1 MKGKLI
7 LLAVLSLAA
16 CGKYDDSALISRLD
30 QAESRTAA
38 LEKERLQALNADVET
53 VRSLVRAIR
62 GPRIAD
68 RIMGINMIGSMVSVT
83 LAILSVWLRQSWL
96 LDVCILYALIS
107 FLAVVV
113 LAKVC
118 IAAKKQE
125 VERDG

>member
-1 MKGKLI
+1 MNAYDYLCVAAA
-7 LLAVLSLAA
+7 LCLAA
-16 CGKYDDSALISRLD
+16 GLFFALL
-30 QAESRTAA
+30 
-38 LEKERLQALNADVET
+38 
-53 VRSLVRAIR
+53 RAIR
-62 GPRIAD
+62 GPRVAD
-68 RIMGINMIGSMVSVT
+68 RIMGINMIGTIVSLT

-125 VERDG
+125 VDDDV

>member
-1 MKGKLI
+1 MDAYDYLFTAAT
-7 LLAVLSLAA
+7 LCLAVGLFF
-16 CGKYDDSALISRLD
+16 ALL
-30 QAESRTAA
+30 
-38 LEKERLQALNADVET
+38 
-53 VRSLVRAIR
+53 RAIR
-62 GPRIAD
+62 GPRVAD
-68 RIMGINMIGSMVSVT
+68 RIMGINMIGTIVSAT

>member
-1 MKGKLI
+1 MNAYDYLFAAAA
-7 LLAVLSLAA
+7 LCLAA
-16 CGKYDDSALISRLD
+16 GLFFALL
-30 QAESRTAA
+30 
-38 LEKERLQALNADVET
+38 
-53 VRSLVRAIR
+53 RAIR
-62 GPRIAD
+62 GPRVAD
-68 RIMGINMIGSMVSVT
+68 RIMGINMIATIVSLT

-125 VERDG
+125 VDDDV

>member
-1 MKGKLI
+1 MSAFDYLYIIALMALALG
-7 LLAVLSLAA
+7 LLF
-16 CGKYDDSALISRLD
+16 ALL
-30 QAESRTAA
+30 
-38 LEKERLQALNADVET
+38 
-53 VRSLVRAIR
+53 RAIR

-96 LDVCILYALIS
+96 LDVCILYAMIS
-107 FLAVVV
+107 FLGVVV

-125 VERDG
+125 AGHD

>member
-1 MKGKLI
+1 MEGWYSVFLYAVLVVLGICI
-7 LLAVLSLAA
+7 LLA
-16 CGKYDDSALISRLD
+16 
-30 QAESRTAA
+30 
-38 LEKERLQALNADVET
+38 
-53 VRSLVRAIR
+53 LVRAIR

-68 RIMGINMIGSMVSVT
+68 RIMGINMIGTIVSCS

-125 VERDG
+125 VENDG

>member
-1 MKGKLI
+1 MD
-7 LLAVLSLAA
+7 A
-16 CGKYDDSALISRLD
+16 YDYLF
-30 QAESRTAA
+30 TAA
-38 LEKERLQALNADVET
+38 LACLTIGLFFAL
-53 VRSLVRAIR
+53 LRAIR
-62 GPRIAD
+62 GPRVAD
-68 RIMGINMIGSMVSVT
+68 RIMGVNMIGTIVSAS

>member
-1 MKGKLI
+1 MNAYDYLFAAAA
-7 LLAVLSLAA
+7 LCLAA
-16 CGKYDDSALISRLD
+16 GLFFALL
-30 QAESRTAA
+30 
-38 LEKERLQALNADVET
+38 
-53 VRSLVRAIR
+53 RAIR
-62 GPRIAD
+62 GPRVAD
-68 RIMGINMIGSMVSVT
+68 RIMGINMIGTIVSLS

-125 VERDG
+125 VDDDV

>member
-1 MKGKLI
+1 MSAFDYLFIIALMALALGLFFA
-7 LLAVLSLAA
+7 LL
-16 CGKYDDSALISRLD
+16 
-30 QAESRTAA
+30 
-38 LEKERLQALNADVET
+38 
-53 VRSLVRAIR
+53 RAIR

-96 LDVCILYALIS
+96 LDVCILYAMIS

-125 VERDG
+125 ADHD

>member
-1 MKGKLI
+1 MDAYDYLFTAAT
-7 LLAVLSLAA
+7 LCLAA
-16 CGKYDDSALISRLD
+16 GLFFALL
-30 QAESRTAA
+30 
-38 LEKERLQALNADVET
+38 
-53 VRSLVRAIR
+53 RAIR
-62 GPRIAD
+62 GPRVAD
-68 RIMGINMIGSMVSVT
+68 RIMGINMIGTIVSAT